1 MSSWEYCGIFKIT
14 CFEERLRTVA
24 SARCYLFGF
33 CTVNCCKIFV
43 SEQKY
48 KNILKNCVSQKKYLQ
63 FSCNVYVKFYYK
75 ILWGFTKIL
84 KVKICVFRSVLSSTS
99 ENTGPVTRDH
109 FRSHNQ
115 KIVPLPPFLPV
126 KLLPGNLEP
135 PQQIPPG
142 YVLGLG

>member
-1 MSSWEYCGIFKIT
+1 MSSWKYCGIFKIT

-24 SARCYLFGF
+24 SARCYFFGF
-33 CTVNCCKIFV
+33 CKVNCFKIFV

-63 FSCNVYVKFYYK
+63 FSCNVYVSFTTKSC
-75 ILWGFTKIL
+75 GFPKIL

-99 ENTGPVTRDH
+99 KNTGPVTRDH

-115 KIVPLPPFLPV
+115 EIVSLPPSSPS
-126 KLLPGNLEP
+126 NCSLE
-135 PQQIPPG
+135 I
-142 YVLGLG
+142 